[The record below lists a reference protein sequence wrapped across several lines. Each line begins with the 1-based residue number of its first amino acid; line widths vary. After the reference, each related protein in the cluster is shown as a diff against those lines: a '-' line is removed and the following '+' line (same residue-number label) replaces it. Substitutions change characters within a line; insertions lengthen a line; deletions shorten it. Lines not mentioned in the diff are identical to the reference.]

1 MISFRTCGVL
11 TIVLLCVS
19 LEVTVAQQ
27 HQKAD
32 QDSIKVR
39 PNQQLNG
46 KAGTDTVKSERRQVR
61 FSPVREL
68 QADIDGLVSA
78 PELSNANIGIS
89 VVAIESGEY
98 FYRKNDTKNYIPAS
112 TLKTL
117 TTAAALEYLGKDF
130 RYSTKI
136 YLDGEAPKDGEFVG
150 NMIIRASGDPTMST
164 FFYTDPIDVLEV
176 IALKLD
182 SLGIRSIRGNIIAD
196 DSYFDDN
203 YYANGWALDDIMYP
217 YSAQVNALSFGDNKV
232 DVRVVPAQTAGELSK
247 ITMQPDNSYIR
258 LINNTL
264 TVSSEVPELLT
275 PYREPRTNSIEIRG
289 KIPLDMRG
297 ISPLSGTKLSVTID
311 NPSLFFLNLFKQ
323 TLEKH
328 GIKVRGALLD
338 YEDWNMKI
346 SYSQLPVIAEHTSPP
361 LSEIIAVVNKFSHN
375 LCAEMLLKTIGKET
389 TGIGSF
395 AKGIEQ
401 VKKYASRIGILPDNV
416 SIVDGSGLSRLNLF
430 SPQNQV
436 ALLSS
441 IYRSE
446 KRVDFIESLALPGA
460 QGTLRGRMTQSR
472 AEKNVYAKTGSM
484 NNVSTICGY
493 VTTRDNE
500 QLAFSIM
507 VNGFTV
513 PENIVHNMQDLVCM
527 RLSSFSRKQ

>member
-1 MISFRTCGVL
+1 MTLLS
-11 TIVLLCVS
+11 IVLLLLISFASPDVY
-19 LEVTVAQQ
+19 AQNHSKPEQ
-27 HQKAD
+27 N
-32 QDSIKVR
+32 DSTK
-39 PNQQLNG
+39 
-46 KAGTDTVKSERRQVR
+46 VKSSISSPQRIPADSNKQERRQVR

-68 QADIDGLVSA
+68 QTDIDGLVST
-78 PELSNANIGIS
+78 PELSNASIGIS
-89 VVAIESGEY
+89 IVSIENGEY
-98 FYRKNDTKNYIPAS
+98 FYRKNDTKNFIPAS

-117 TTAAALEYLGKDF
+117 TTAAALEYLGRDF

-136 YLDGEAPKDGEFVG
+136 YFDGEPPKDGEFTG
-150 NMIIRASGDPTMST
+150 NMIIRASGDPTMSS
-164 FFYTDPIDVLEV
+164 FFYADPIDVLEV

-196 DSYFDDN
+196 DSYFDDT
-203 YYANGWALDDIMYP
+203 YYAAGWALDDVMYP
-217 YSAQVNALSFGDNKV
+217 YSAQVNALSFTDNKI
-232 DVRVVPAQTAGELSK
+232 DVRVMPAQNVGELSK
-247 ITMQPDNSYIR
+247 ITMQPDNTYVRI
-258 LINNTL
+258 INNTL
-264 TVSSEVPELLT
+264 TVPSDVPEILT

-289 KIPLDMRG
+289 KIPLDTKTPSTTR
-297 ISPLSGTKLSVTID
+297 GTKLALTID
-311 NPSLFFLNLFKQ
+311 NPSLYFLNLFKQ

-338 YEDWNMKI
+338 YEDWNMVI
-346 SYSQLPVIAEHTSPP
+346 SYAQLPVIAEHTSPP

-375 LCAEMLLKTIGKET
+375 LCAEMLIKTIGKET

-395 AKGIEQ
+395 TKGIEQ

-416 SIVDGSGLSRLNLF
+416 AIIDGSGLSRLNLF

-436 ALLSS
+436 SLLSS
-441 IYRSE
+441 IYRSD
-446 KRVDFIESLALPGA
+446 KRSDFMESLAIPGA

-472 AEKNVYAKTGSM
+472 AEKNVRAKTGSM

-513 PENIVHNMQDLVCM
+513 PENIVQNMQDLICM